1 MTTTTAAATIKKIAI
16 ALIEDANLQANIDEL
31 TELASTANLEVA
43 LVFTQN
49 RPSPDPATYMGS
61 GKVKEI
67 KQAMDSAEI
76 TTVIFNDELSPIQH
90 ANLTDRLDAE
100 VLDRTNLILHIFSMH
115 ARTAEG
121 KIQVELARLKYLL
134 PRLRSIPGKLSRQG
148 AGVLARGPGETK
160 LETDKRYL
168 REQIRRLKSELSEI
182 EKQRDVTRTRREK
195 SQIPLIAL
203 VGYTNAGKST
213 LFNKLTNS
221 GVLAEDKL
229 FATLDTTIRR
239 TELAPNLYVL
249 ISDTVGF
256 IKNLPHHL
264 IESFK
269 STLEETRY
277 ADIVL
282 NVCDVSNPL
291 VSEHN
296 EVTHKQLVELKVT
309 GKIID
314 VYNKCDL
321 VSDPLLCGCGKTKS
335 NSNESGYKPELSK
348 NFLENN
354 SALLADANNN
364 KNQTAAGFSVAPDEP
379 FNQTSEELSEQKN
392 INCSSNGINPDFLSV
407 EPDKITNQSTEPR
420 ASQNND
426 SANSVQTAENIKF
439 QSKPHEKGQLSKEF
453 QSASNNNCDKP
464 ISDLSEV
471 SQNLSA
477 QKLQAEPTTMKTVY
491 EQVSAKPKAEET
503 TAQNETE
510 QTYSLHKNN
519 QTANHPTITP
529 AENFSVNAKG
539 VFPQKINF
547 ENQNSVFVSAVTG
560 QGLEKLKQLLINEI
574 RSRYSFTT
582 ISLPYSQ
589 MNRLDE
595 LLTISYDTNLTYH
608 ENGVSVKG
616 HFAKKFL
623 SKWSGFIIN

>member
-43 LVFTQN
+43 LIFTQN

-221 GVLAEDKL
+221 SVLAENKL

-291 VSEHN
+291 VGEHN
-296 EVTHKQLVELKVT
+296 EVTHNQLVELKVT

-354 SALLADANNN
+354 SARLADANNN
-364 KNQTAAGFSVAPDEP
+364 KNQAAADFSIAPDA
-379 FNQTSEELSEQKN
+379 FNQASKISTEQKR
-392 INCSSNGINPDFLSV
+392 INCSNNGINPDYLSV
-407 EPDKITNQSTEPR
+407 ESNEIKNQPAEPQP
-420 ASQNND
+420 SQNTD
-426 SANSVQTAENIKF
+426 SANSMQTAENNKF
-439 QSKPHEKGQLSKEF
+439 QSEPYEKDQIFKEF
-453 QSASNNNCDKP
+453 QTVADNNNCGKL
-464 ISDLSEV
+464 ISNSSDIG
-471 SQNLSA
+471 QNRPA

-491 EQVSAKPKAEET
+491 EQTSSVTKAAET
-503 TAQNETE
+503 AVQGKTKQAD
-510 QTYSLHKNN
+510 SLHENN
-519 QTANHPTITP
+519 QIVNQPTITST
-529 AENFSVNAKG
+529 ENFNVGAKNALS
-539 VFPQKINF
+539 QKINS
-547 ENQNSVFVSAVTG
+547 ENQNSVFVSALTG

-574 RSRYSFTT
+574 RSRYSFVT

-589 MNRLDE
+589 ISRLDE

-608 ENGVSVKG
+608 ENGVSIKG

-623 SKWSGFIIN
+623 SKWSDFIIN